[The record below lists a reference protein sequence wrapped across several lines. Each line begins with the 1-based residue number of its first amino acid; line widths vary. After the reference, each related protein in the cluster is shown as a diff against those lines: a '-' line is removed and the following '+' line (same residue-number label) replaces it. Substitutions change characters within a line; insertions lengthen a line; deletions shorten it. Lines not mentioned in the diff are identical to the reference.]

1 MKRVLFLAAVALLL
15 AGAPRL
21 ARLLTA
27 YLVALDLLVP
37 GVRPALQAT
46 AVSEVSVGS
55 QVATLY
61 RPEAPSCGGLVLVH
75 GLSRYGQAH
84 PFFRRMGHALAR
96 TGFAVLAPDLPNLR
110 AFQFGES
117 DVAVVVSAVK
127 TLEVTTPGPLGILG
141 FSFGAGPALLAAAD
155 PEIRDRV
162 GLVGSFGGY
171 WDLTRV
177 ITFITTGWYEEDGQW
192 RHSQQQEYNRWKLLA
207 ALTPYVAE
215 PGERRQL
222 QQLVELKL
230 AHPRADMSREASR
243 LRDEGKRLLGLV
255 ENRERERVPMLMAA
269 LPPTVRNRIHR
280 LSVASRIGEVRARL
294 LIAHGS
300 ADDSIPYTESVRLA
314 RATPTLGRLVIFD
327 GLAHV
332 LPSDSG
338 WVQRV
343 QQAWDGQRLV
353 RLVDDLLGFCRHG

>member
-1 MKRVLFLAAVALLL
+1 MRRVLPLAAVALLL

-37 GVRPALQAT
+37 GFRPALQAT

-61 RPEAPSCGGLVLVH
+61 RPEGPACGGLVLVH

-84 PFFRRMGHALAR
+84 PFFRRMGHAFAR

-127 TLEVTTPGPLGILG
+127 ALETTTRGPLGILG

-155 PEIRDRV
+155 PEIRERV

-177 ITFITTGWYEEDGQW
+177 ITFITTGWYEADGQW

-215 PGERRQL
+215 RGERQRL

-230 AHPRADMSREASR
+230 SNPHADVSREATR
-243 LRDEGKRLLGLV
+243 LTGEGRRLLGLV

-269 LPPTVRNRIHR
+269 LPPTVRDQIHR
-280 LSVASRIGEVRARL
+280 LSPASRIGEVRARL

-314 RATPTLGRLVIFD
+314 QATPALGRLVIFD
-327 GLAHV
+327 GLPHV
-332 LPSDSG
+332 FPAEARWG
-338 WVQRV
+338 QRLE
-343 QQAWDGQRLV
+343 QAWDGQRLV
-353 RLVDDLLGFCRHG
+353 RLADDLLGFCRHR